1 MAVYTK
7 QDSRLSEKSELVPC
21 LPVHSAKTLLSASD
35 KPAFRRLL
43 LPFDSECIDDPDIE
57 VALEMTPSAE
67 LVLLHVGRD
76 DDLDEEAL
84 FTTLRGLQA
93 QTQQAGVKVD
103 SLVEDTAVSLLDYAH
118 EHRIDLILLRDK
130 RVSA

>member
-7 QDSRLSEKSELVPC
+7 QETRLSEKAELVPC
-21 LPVHSAKTLLSASD
+21 LPMDSAKTLLLASD

-43 LPFDSECIDDPDIE
+43 LPFDRECMDGPDLE
-57 VALEMTPSAE
+57 TALEMTSSAE

-118 EHRIDLILLRDK
+118 QHHIDLILLHDK
-130 RVSA
+130 EVSA

>member
-1 MAVYTK
+1 M
-7 QDSRLSEKSELVPC
+7 DS
-21 LPVHSAKTLLSASD
+21 
-35 KPAFRRLL
+35 
-43 LPFDSECIDDPDIE
+43 PDLE
-57 VALEMTPSAE
+57 VALEMTPAAE

-93 QTQQAGVKVD
+93 QTQQAGVTID

-118 EHRIDLILLRDK
+118 EHHIDLILLRDK
-130 RVSA
+130 GVSA